1 MKFYMILF
9 AVALILGGVGVLY
22 IDTKP
27 KFANDVFLACDLILI
42 GLFSKLLLWWCLS

>member
-1 MKFYMILF
+1 MKLYMILF

-27 KFANDVFLACDLILI
+27 KFANNAFLACDLILI
-42 GLFSKLLLWWCLS
+42 VLFSKLLLWWLS

>member
-1 MKFYMILF
+1 MKLYMILF

-27 KFANDVFLACDLILI
+27 KFANDAFLACDLILI
-42 GLFSKLLLWWCLS
+42 GLFSKLLLWWWSI

>member
-1 MKFYMILF
+1 MILF

-27 KFANDVFLACDLILI
+27 KFANDAFLACDLILI
-42 GLFSKLLLWWCLS
+42 GLFSKLLLLWWCLS

>member
-9 AVALILGGVGVLY
+9 TTALILGGVGVLY

-27 KFANDVFLACDLILI
+27 KFANDAFLACDLILI
-42 GLFSKLLLWWCLS
+42 GIVSKLLLWWLL

>member
-9 AVALILGGVGVLY
+9 TTALILGGVGVLY

-27 KFANDVFLACDLILI
+27 KFANDAFLACDLILI
-42 GLFSKLLLWWCLS
+42 GLFSKLLWWWLL

>member
-1 MKFYMILF
+1 MILF

-27 KFANDVFLACDLILI
+27 KFANDAFLACDVIVI
-42 GLFSKLLLWWCLS
+42 GFFSQVLLWWLL

>member
-9 AVALILGGVGVLY
+9 ATALILGGVGVLY

-27 KFANDVFLACDLILI
+27 KFANDAFLACDLILI
-42 GLFSKLLLWWCLS
+42 GLFSKLLWWWLS